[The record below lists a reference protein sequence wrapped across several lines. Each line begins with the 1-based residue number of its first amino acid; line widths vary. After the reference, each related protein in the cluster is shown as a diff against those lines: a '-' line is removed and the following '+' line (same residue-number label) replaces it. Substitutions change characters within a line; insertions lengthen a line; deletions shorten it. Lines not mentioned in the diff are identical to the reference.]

1 MTWDSDPTQG
11 EKRGGQKTFKDNIY
25 CGASTFG
32 EVAWK
37 TTSIK
42 GSGMNIK
49 TKETAILPLVA
60 YHLD

>member
-11 EKRGGQKTFKDNIY
+11 EKRGGQKTFKDYIY

-37 TTSIK
+37 ITSIK

>member
-1 MTWDSDPTQG
+1 MTRDSDPTQG
-11 EKRGGQKTFKDNIY
+11 EKRGGQKTFDYIY
-25 CGASTFG
+25 CGASTSG

-37 TTSIK
+37 ITSIK